1 MMPGRWT
8 VLVLLGC
15 LVVFSFLIQ
24 FRHTL
29 YNWKH
34 LVAGRLTISVGPPST
49 VGPTSSR
56 ANSLQGCST
65 CCSGG
70 NHCFPAILENNSV
83 SRLLAAAMFHAPE
96 DHGNRENLWGTL
108 LWEFEVLQT
117 SRADARQ
124 HPLTGGIPSDLPCQ
138 RDLYPVDPTLPDADK
153 CNCQRHTNQLHILVN
168 MVAGHQDPI
177 ADTLAGLDLSDED
190 AAEGDEGSHS
200 EDEPEDNS
208 DTDAQTQTNDD
219 LASGQIFPVVGSS
232 WQACYQE
239 SLDKCSALRRDGHE
253 VNVRATFEPS
263 NLKDKNALKFEVFVD
278 SHTFAKSEI
287 QCINMKFYAYL
298 AVHAI

>member
-1 MMPGRWT
+1 MIADRD
-8 VLVLLGC
+8 VD
-15 LVVFSFLIQ
+15 
-24 FRHTL
+24 
-29 YNWKH
+29 
-34 LVAGRLTISVGPPST
+34 
-49 VGPTSSR
+49 
-56 ANSLQGCST
+56 
-65 CCSGG
+65 
-70 NHCFPAILENNSV
+70 
-83 SRLLAAAMFHAPE
+83 RLLAGVFSPTKLKITSSSTVEFHAPE

-278 SHTFAKSEI
+278 SVWSIIGYCPVRTIPKLTRAINKGEVMSIVMDRLKLEYCIPAK
-287 QCINMKFYAYL
+287 KRLYRAYL
-298 AVHAI
+298 KIVKKGTWERDNLSFKYNDVIAP